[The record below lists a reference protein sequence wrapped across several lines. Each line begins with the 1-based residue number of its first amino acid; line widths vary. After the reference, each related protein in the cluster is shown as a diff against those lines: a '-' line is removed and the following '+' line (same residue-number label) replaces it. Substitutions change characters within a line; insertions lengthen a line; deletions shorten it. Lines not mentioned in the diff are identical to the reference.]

1 MTLIQVIKG
10 WRSRLLVSHVTL
22 SCLVAL
28 CASDSVGEANMMDFS
43 AIDARSLSLVVS
55 PPLEDAPSLVSLE
68 GMRWGNAFSP
78 PALICLV

>member
-43 AIDARSLSLVVS
+43 AIDACSLSLVVS

-68 GMRWGNAFSP
+68 GVRWGNAFSP